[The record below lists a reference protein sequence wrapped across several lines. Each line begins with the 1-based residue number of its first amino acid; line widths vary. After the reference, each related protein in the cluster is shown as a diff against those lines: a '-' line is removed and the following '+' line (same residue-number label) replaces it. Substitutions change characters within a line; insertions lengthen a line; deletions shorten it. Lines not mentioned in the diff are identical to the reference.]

1 MNHNMLMIKSKS
13 FQKNI
18 FFSVGTIFVLFS
30 LCFSIYQY
38 KREKEYKIDILHA
51 RLQMYNYEMM
61 HTLRERGLLNHQ
73 EFMAY
78 VTKHHYEGLRVSVI
92 DSTGQVLMDSRQED
106 VQHLDNHQ
114 HRREVEIALRNGNG
128 YDIKRVSTST
138 HRTYFYSATSF
149 GRIVI
154 RSAVPYSA
162 ELTKS
167 LQADNT
173 YLVFALLLTIMLG
186 IILYFHTSRI
196 ARHISCLR
204 EFAQKAEQG
213 EELDHELEK
222 RLPDDELGDISHT
235 IIMLYWKLHH
245 AEEEKLRIKKQ
256 LTQNAAHELKTPA
269 ASIRGFLESI
279 IENPDMPS
287 DTRQHF
293 LNRCYAQSQRM
304 CRLLQ
309 DMASLTKLDET
320 QENLERGIEVTE
332 MKQIVDVVKIV
343 GNVLDDTD
351 LQLKEKG
358 IEVVLNLPREMHI
371 TGNPILIYGIFR
383 NLIDNVIAYATGATR
398 LCIIGVEVEDGDRRA
413 YEFTVSDNGP
423 GVSPEHLPHL
433 FERFYR
439 VEKGRSRKMGG
450 TGLGLAIVKNSVTA
464 HGGTV
469 AAELAPHGGLCIR
482 FSLACQ

>member
-1 MNHNMLMIKSKS
+1 MIKSKS
-13 FQKNI
+13 FQKNM
-18 FFSVGTIFVLFS
+18 FFSVGTIFVLFA

-38 KREKEYKIDILHA
+38 RREKEYKIDILHA

-61 HTLRERGLLNHQ
+61 HSLHEAGLLDRHA
-73 EFMAY
+73 FMAY
-78 VTKHHYEGLRVSVI
+78 VAKHHYEGLRVSVI
-92 DSTGQVLMDSRQED
+92 DSTGHVVMDSREENVAQ
-106 VQHLDNHQ
+106 LDNHL
-114 HRREVEIALRNGNG
+114 HRHEVSEALRHGNG
-128 YDIKRVSTST
+128 YDIKRVSAST

-149 GRIVI
+149 GPLLI

-173 YLVFALLLTIMLG
+173 YLVFTALLTILLG
-186 IILYFHTSRI
+186 LILYFHTSRI
-196 ARHISCLR
+196 SRHIGYLR
-204 EFAQKAEQG
+204 EFARKAEQG

-235 IIMLYWKLHH
+235 IILLYWKLHH

-279 IENPDMPS
+279 IENPNMPQ

-293 LNRCYAQSQRM
+293 LERCYAQSQRM
-304 CRLLQ
+304 CKLLQ
-309 DMASLTKLDET
+309 DMAALTKLDET
-320 QENLERGIEVTE
+320 QERMEQGVELAE
-332 MKQIVDVVKIV
+332 MKQQVDVARVV
-343 GNVLDDTD
+343 ANVLDDTA
-351 LQLKEKG
+351 LQLRDKG
-358 IEVVLNLPREMHI
+358 IEVVTNMPRQAII
-371 TGNPILIYGIFR
+371 TGNPTLIYGIFR
-383 NLIDNVIAYATGATR
+383 NLVDNSIAYATGATK
-398 LCIIGVEVEDGDRRA
+398 LCIIGIEVEEGDRHS
-413 YEFTVSDNGP
+413 YEFTVSDNGA

-439 VEKGRSRKMGG
+439 VEKGRSRKLGG

-464 HGGTV
+464 HGGNV
-469 AAELAPHGGLCIR
+469 SAELTPHGGLTIR
-482 FSLACQ
+482 FTLSK

>member
-1 MNHNMLMIKSKS
+1 MIKSKS
-13 FQKNI
+13 FQKNM
-18 FFSVGTIFVLFS
+18 FFSVGTIFVLFA

-38 KREKEYKIDILHA
+38 RREKEYKIDILHA

-61 HTLRERGLLNHQ
+61 HSLKAEGLLDRPT
-73 EFMAY
+73 FMAY
-78 VTKHHYEGLRVSVI
+78 VRKHHYEGLRVSVI
-92 DSTGQVLMDSRQED
+92 DSTGRVLVDSREPS
-106 VQHLDNHQ
+106 VGLLDNHAQ
-114 HRREVEIALRNGNG
+114 RHEVMQALRTGNG
-128 YDIKRVSTST
+128 YDIKRTSAST
-138 HRTYFYSATSF
+138 HRTYFYSATCF
-149 GRIVI
+149 GGLVI

-162 ELTKS
+162 ELTQS

-173 YLVFALLLTIMLG
+173 YLLFALLLTILLG
-186 IILYFHTSRI
+186 FILYFHTSRI
-196 ARHISCLR
+196 GRHIGYLR

-279 IENPDMPS
+279 IENPNMPQA
-287 DTRQHF
+287 TRQHF
-293 LNRCYAQSQRM
+293 LERCYAQSQRM
-304 CRLLQ
+304 CKLLQ
-309 DMASLTKLDET
+309 DMAALTKLDET
-320 QENLERGIEVTE
+320 RERMEHGVETAE
-332 MKQIVDVVKIV
+332 MQQQVDVRKVV
-343 GNVLDDTD
+343 DNVLEDTA

-358 IEVVLNLPREMHI
+358 LEVVLNMPKEVPIM
-371 TGNPILIYGIFR
+371 GNQTLIYGIFR
-383 NLIDNVIAYATGATR
+383 NLVDNALAYATGATR
-398 LCIIGVEVEDGDRRA
+398 LCIIGIEVEEGDRHT
-413 YEFTVSDNGP
+413 YEFSVSDNGP

-439 VEKGRSRKMGG
+439 VEKGRSRKLGG

-464 HGGTV
+464 HGGNV
-469 AAELAPHGGLCIR
+469 WAELASHGGLTIR
-482 FSLACQ
+482 FTLGH

>member
-1 MNHNMLMIKSKS
+1 MHMIKSKS

-18 FFSVGTIFVLFS
+18 FFSVGAIFVLFALS
-30 LCFSIYQY
+30 FSIYQY

-61 HTLRERGLLNHQ
+61 HTLGQQELLDK
-73 EFMAY
+73 ESFMSY
-78 VTKHHYEGLRVSVI
+78 VAKHHYEGLRVSVI
-92 DSTGQVLMDSRQED
+92 DSTGRVLMDSREPN
-106 VQHLDNHQ
+106 VNLLDNHLR
-114 HRREVEIALRNGNG
+114 RREIDVALHQGNG
-128 YDIKRVSTST
+128 YDIKRVSAST
-138 HRTYFYSATSF
+138 HRMYFYSATSF

-173 YLVFALLLTIMLG
+173 YLVFALLLTILLG
-186 IILYFHTSRI
+186 VILYFHTSRI
-196 ARHISCLR
+196 GRHISCLR

-213 EELDHELEK
+213 EELDHELEQS
-222 RLPDDELGDISHT
+222 LPDDELGDISHT

-279 IENPDMPS
+279 IENPDMKQ

-293 LNRCYAQSQRM
+293 LERCYAQSQRM

-320 QENLERGIEVTE
+320 QECIERGIELSE
-332 MKQIVDVVKIV
+332 MNQQVDVAKMVD
-343 GNVLDDTD
+343 NVLEDTA

-358 IEVVLNLPREMHI
+358 IAVVKNMPREMNI
-371 TGNPILIYGIFR
+371 KGNPTLIYGIFR
-383 NLIDNVIAYATGATR
+383 NLIDNAIAYATGATR
-398 LCIIGVEVEDGDRRA
+398 LCIIGMEVEDGDRRA
-413 YEFTVSDNGP
+413 YEFTISDNGQ

-469 AAELAPHGGLCIR
+469 SAEIAPHGGLSIR

>member
-1 MNHNMLMIKSKS
+1 MIKSKS
-13 FQKNI
+13 FQKNM
-18 FFSVGTIFVLFS
+18 FFSVGTIFVLFA

-38 KREKEYKIDILHA
+38 RREKEYKIDILHA

-61 HTLRERGLLNHQ
+61 HSLKAEGLLNRLT
-73 EFMAY
+73 FMAY
-78 VTKHHYEGLRVSVI
+78 VRKHHYEGLRVSVI
-92 DSTGQVLMDSRQED
+92 DSTGRVLVDSREPS
-106 VQHLDNHQ
+106 VGLLDNHAQ
-114 HRREVEIALRNGNG
+114 RHEVMQALRTGNG
-128 YDIKRVSTST
+128 YDIKRTSAST
-138 HRTYFYSATSF
+138 HRTYFYSATRF
-149 GRIVI
+149 GGLVI

-162 ELTKS
+162 ELTQS

-173 YLVFALLLTIMLG
+173 YLLFTLLLTILLG
-186 IILYFHTSRI
+186 FILYFHTSRI
-196 ARHISCLR
+196 GRHIGYLR

-279 IENPDMPS
+279 IENPDMPQA
-287 DTRQHF
+287 TRQHF
-293 LNRCYAQSQRM
+293 LERCYAQSQRM
-304 CRLLQ
+304 CKLLQ
-309 DMASLTKLDET
+309 DMAALTKLDET
-320 QENLERGIEVTE
+320 RERMEHGVETAE
-332 MKQIVDVVKIV
+332 MQQQVDVRKVV
-343 GNVLDDTD
+343 DNVLEDTA

-358 IEVVLNLPREMHI
+358 MEVVLNMPKEVQIM
-371 TGNPILIYGIFR
+371 GNQTLIYGIFR
-383 NLIDNVIAYATGATR
+383 NLVDNALAYATGATR
-398 LCIIGVEVEDGDRRA
+398 LCIIGIEVEEGDRHT
-413 YEFTVSDNGP
+413 YEFSVSDNGP

-439 VEKGRSRKMGG
+439 VEKGRSRKLGG

-464 HGGTV
+464 HGGNV
-469 AAELAPHGGLCIR
+469 WAELAPHGGLTIR
-482 FSLACQ
+482 FTLGH

>member
-1 MNHNMLMIKSKS
+1 MIKSKS
-13 FQKNI
+13 FQKNM
-18 FFSVGTIFVLFS
+18 FFSVGAIFVLFA
-30 LCFSIYQY
+30 LCFSVYQY
-38 KREKEYKIDILHA
+38 RREKEYKIDILHA

-61 HTLRERGLLNHQ
+61 HSLREQGLLDRKA
-73 EFMAY
+73 FMAY
-78 VTKHHYEGLRVSVI
+78 VAKHHYEGLRVSVI
-92 DSTGQVLMDSRQED
+92 DSTGRVVMDSREKN
-106 VQHLDNHQ
+106 VGTLDNHL
-114 HRREVEIALRNGNG
+114 HRHEIDDALRHGNG
-128 YDIKRVSTST
+128 YDIKRVSAST

-149 GRIVI
+149 GRLVI

-173 YLVFALLLTIMLG
+173 YLVFALLLTILLG
-186 IILYFHTSRI
+186 FILYFHTSRI
-196 ARHISCLR
+196 SRHIGYLR
-204 EFAQKAEQG
+204 EFARKAEQG

-235 IIMLYWKLHH
+235 IIMLYWKLRH

-279 IENPDMPS
+279 IENPDMPQ
-287 DTRQHF
+287 DTRKHF
-293 LNRCYAQSQRM
+293 LERCYAQSQRM
-304 CRLLQ
+304 CKLLQ

-320 QENLERGIEVTE
+320 QERMEQGIDQPE
-332 MKQIVDVVKIV
+332 MRQKVDVVKV
-343 GNVLDDTD
+343 VANVLEDTA

-358 IEVVLNLPREMHI
+358 IEVVTNMPRQVMI
-371 TGNPILIYGIFR
+371 TGNPTLVYGIFR
-383 NLIDNVIAYATGATR
+383 NLVDNSIAYATGATR
-398 LCIIGVEVEDGDRRA
+398 LCIMCIEVEEGDRHT

-439 VEKGRSRKMGG
+439 VEKGRSRKLGG

-469 AAELAPHGGLCIR
+469 SAELTPHGGLTIR
-482 FSLACQ
+482 FTLSS

>member
-1 MNHNMLMIKSKS
+1 M
-13 FQKNI
+13 
-18 FFSVGTIFVLFS
+18 
-30 LCFSIYQY
+30 
-38 KREKEYKIDILHA
+38 
-51 RLQMYNYEMM
+51 
-61 HTLRERGLLNHQ
+61 
-73 EFMAY
+73 
-78 VTKHHYEGLRVSVI
+78 
-92 DSTGQVLMDSRQED
+92 
-106 VQHLDNHQ
+106 
-114 HRREVEIALRNGNG
+114 
-128 YDIKRVSTST
+128 
-138 HRTYFYSATSF
+138 YFYSATSF

-173 YLVFALLLTIMLG
+173 YLVFALLLTILLG
-186 IILYFHTSRI
+186 VILYFHTSRI
-196 ARHISCLR
+196 GRHISCLR

-213 EELDHELEK
+213 QELDHELEQS
-222 RLPDDELGDISHT
+222 LPDDELGDISHT

-279 IENPDMPS
+279 IENPDMKQ

-293 LNRCYAQSQRM
+293 LERCYAQSQRM

-320 QENLERGIEVTE
+320 QECIERGIELSE
-332 MKQIVDVVKIV
+332 MNQQVDVAKMVD
-343 GNVLDDTD
+343 NVLEDTA

-358 IEVVLNLPREMHI
+358 IAVVKNMPREMNI
-371 TGNPILIYGIFR
+371 KGNPTLIYGIFR
-383 NLIDNVIAYATGATR
+383 NLIDNAIAYATGATR
-398 LCIIGVEVEDGDRRA
+398 LCIIGMEVEDGDRRA
-413 YEFTVSDNGP
+413 YEFTISDNGQ
-423 GVSPEHLPHL
+423 GVSPQHLPHL

-469 AAELAPHGGLCIR
+469 SAEIAPHGGLSIR